1 MLTILSHFIFWPAL
15 VFNLIFWGIT
25 IQVLFFEP
33 GSTRITLKDITLM
46 MFVLALMF
54 VPGIYL
60 FGIW

>member
-1 MLTILSHFIFWPAL
+1 MLTILSHFIFWPSL
-15 VFNLIFWGIT
+15 VFNLIFWSTT
-25 IQVLFFEP
+25 IQVLFLEP

-46 MFVLALMF
+46 LFVLALMF